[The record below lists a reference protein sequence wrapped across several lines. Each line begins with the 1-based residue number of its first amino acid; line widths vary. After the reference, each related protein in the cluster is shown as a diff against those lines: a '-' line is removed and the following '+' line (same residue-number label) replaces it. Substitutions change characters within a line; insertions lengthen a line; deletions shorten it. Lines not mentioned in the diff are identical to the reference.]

1 MPDRATAPGQPLNG
15 GCPGFCFKRFKPL
28 SLSRRERE
36 TLTLAAYGHTDLEIA
51 RRLCLGA
58 RTVRVYLFRARQ
70 KLNAAN
76 TTHAVA
82 VAVSLKLIDFDAC
95 LASAPVFLQG

>member
-1 MPDRATAPGQPLNG
+1 MPDRATAPGQSLIG
-15 GCPGFCFKRFKPL
+15 GCPGFCFKP
-28 SLSRRERE
+28 LSRRERE

-58 RTVRVYLFRARQ
+58 RTVRVYLFRARE
-70 KLNAAN
+70 KLHAAN

-95 LASAPVFLQG
+95 LASTPVILQQ